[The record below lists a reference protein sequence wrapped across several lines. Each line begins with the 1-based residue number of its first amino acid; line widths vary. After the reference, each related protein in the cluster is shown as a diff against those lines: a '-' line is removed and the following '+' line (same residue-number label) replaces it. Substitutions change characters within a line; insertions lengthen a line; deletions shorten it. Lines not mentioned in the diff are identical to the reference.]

1 MYVKL
6 FKNTLAM
13 SSANALATIINIIC
27 MPILIRKLGAEEYG
41 VYIYLFIQSQLVL
54 LVSNFSFDAY
64 LIKECT
70 KQGAELREKIKETI
84 LARLFLYI
92 VSSFLVFIYLD
103 LIKQIDTKL
112 IVVSLL
118 SVLPLSFNLVWYYQL
133 KEKMHIIAFSNIV
146 GKFIFLLLAI
156 LPFNSIEY
164 VFLCWF
170 FCNLVTVFFY
180 FNNLSFNLGSFNVS
194 IKNTCKIISKA
205 SSIFSFQFFVG
216 VIPSIASNSIVSLG
230 ETSYMIYYDIFNKI
244 TSAIN
249 LILSSFVQSIYPV
262 IAKIKENNKVFLLVT
277 KTTMI
282 LFLFFF
288 ASYLLVL
295 PFYSNIDKVISYVL
309 GVDMVNVGEVVIAS
323 LLFSLFV
330 VLNSLYSRC
339 LILKN
344 GIVIIN
350 ASTIASLLT
359 VCFYPMI
366 TDATSGKN
374 IIDGLIVS
382 QIIMWSIM
390 AFKFYKEYKQASRV

>member
-70 KQGAELREKIKETI
+70 KQGAALREKIKETI
-84 LARLFLYI
+84 LARLFLYM

-295 PFYSNIDKVISYVL
+295 SFYSNIDKVISYVL

-382 QIIMWSIM
+382 QIIMWLIM

>member
-84 LARLFLYI
+84 LARLFLYM

-194 IKNTCKIISKA
+194 INNTCKIISKA

-295 PFYSNIDKVISYVL
+295 SFYSNIDKVISYVL

>member
-1 MYVKL
+1 
-6 FKNTLAM
+6 M

-84 LARLFLYI
+84 LARLFLYM

-194 IKNTCKIISKA
+194 INNTCKIISKA

-295 PFYSNIDKVISYVL
+295 SFYSNIDKVISYVL

>member
-1 MYVKL
+1 
-6 FKNTLAM
+6 M

-295 PFYSNIDKVISYVL
+295 SFYSNIDKVISYVL

>member
-84 LARLFLYI
+84 LARLFLYM

-295 PFYSNIDKVISYVL
+295 SFYSNIDKVISYVL

-382 QIIMWSIM
+382 QIIMWLIM

>member
-295 PFYSNIDKVISYVL
+295 SFYSNIDKVISYVL

>member
-84 LARLFLYI
+84 LARLFLYM

-295 PFYSNIDKVISYVL
+295 SFYLNIDKVISYVL

>member
-70 KQGAELREKIKETI
+70 KQGAEIREKIKETI
-84 LARLFLYI
+84 LARLFLYM

-180 FNNLSFNLGSFNVS
+180 FKNLSFNLGSFNVS

-295 PFYSNIDKVISYVL
+295 SFYSNVDKVISYVL

>member
-84 LARLFLYI
+84 LARLFLYM

-295 PFYSNIDKVISYVL
+295 SFYSNIDKVISYVL

>member
-1 MYVKL
+1 
-6 FKNTLAM
+6 M